1 MKSLLSVYCDG
12 ASRKDGRGG
21 WGYAVFEGAILLFTE
36 SGGEFETTNN
46 RMELL
51 AAIKAL
57 RSVKHRRA
65 SSIITIYS
73 DSAYVVNGITD
84 HVDMWLQTN
93 WRTSANQ
100 PVKNKDLWQN
110 LVDIDV
116 VVKPEWKLVKGHA
129 GIYGNELAD
138 ELAGKGVPEVRK

>member
-1 MKSLLSVYCDG
+1 MYCDG

-21 WGYAVFEGAILLFTE
+21 WGYAVFEGQILLFTE
-36 SGGEFETTNN
+36 SGGAFETTNN
-46 RMELL
+46 RMELQ
-51 AAIKAL
+51 AAIKGL
-57 RSVKHRRA
+57 RAVSHRRFA
-65 SSIITIYS
+65 HHIVIYS
-73 DSAYVVNGITD
+73 DSAYVVRGITD

-110 LVDIDV
+110 LVDTDTIV
-116 VVKPEWKLVKGHA
+116 RPKWELVKGHS

-138 ELAGKGVPEVRK
+138 ELAGKGVPEAAK